1 MRRVFDRGL
10 SGNSHEMTIDDGSSG
25 FGASRVIREYAK
37 LLQANAPVYV
47 ALGVL
52 TSVAKGG
59 RPCTRSSDRFL
70 ARHGRPILFVLC
82 CANLRLSGLN
92 VLIELR
98 LENYAVID
106 NLVVEFGHGL
116 NLLTGETGAGKSIL
130 IDALALLLGE
140 KASSDVIRGGAD
152 RAVVAAVFEEE
163 GPDGDALAK
172 ILEANGLDE
181 SDDGSLILRREIAS
195 GGKGRVFVNNQPAT
209 VAVLRLLAPHLAVIH
224 AQNESILSF
233 DGAARLELLDSF
245 AGSRFDTVAN
255 AFAAWKRVRT
265 RIDELERGEQD
276 RLRLVDLWIFQK
288 REIDEGRLQSGE
300 DEKLETEKR
309 VLANAEKIYNAAM
322 NAFDLLYEGSG
333 STASSLRAAHKQIE
347 ELARYEPKFQ
357 EALEALQTAR
367 ISVEDVGATVRDY
380 AGGIHASPEHLAQ
393 VEDRLALLER
403 LKRKYGP
410 TLDEVIQFGADV
422 ARKLS
427 EVENKDE
434 ILRRLRSELA
444 QAGQDYLSAA
454 QALSK
459 SRTSAARRLERLV
472 EAEVNDLAMKSA
484 FRIEMTTSTEE
495 SGWTSSGIDQVLYM
509 ISTNPGEPLRQLEN
523 IASGG
528 ELSRVML
535 ALKASVESG
544 TESSREREK
553 RSDSSARRKR
563 EKTSQ
568 KTLVFDEID
577 TGIGGRAAEAVGKK
591 LKTLARAH
599 QVLCVTHLPQIA
611 TFGDHHYVIDK
622 KESGGRTK
630 TSIRPVT
637 GEERTEE
644 VARMLSGAKLTETS
658 RKHAEQMI
666 KANG

>member
-1 MRRVFDRGL
+1 M
-10 SGNSHEMTIDDGSSG
+10 
-25 FGASRVIREYAK
+25 
-37 LLQANAPVYV
+37 
-47 ALGVL
+47 L
-52 TSVAKGG
+52 T
-59 RPCTRSSDRFL
+59 
-70 ARHGRPILFVLC
+70 
-82 CANLRLSGLN
+82 
-92 VLIELR
+92 ELR

-140 KASSDVIRGGAD
+140 KASSDVIRAGAE
-152 RAVVAAVFEEE
+152 RAVVSAVFEAE
-163 GPDGDALAK
+163 GAAEKALSN

-181 SDDGSLILRREIAS
+181 ASDGSFILRREIAA
-195 GGKGRVFVNNQPAT
+195 GGKGRVFINNQPAT
-209 VAVLRLLAPHLAVIH
+209 VSVLRLLAPHLAIIH

-233 DGAARLELLDSF
+233 DGPARLELLDAF
-245 AGSRFDTVAN
+245 AGSPLEAVQA
-255 AFAAWKRVRT
+255 AFEAWKKIRT
-265 RIDELERGEQD
+265 RIDELEQGEQD

-288 REIDEGRLQSGE
+288 REIEEGRLQSGE
-300 DEKLETEKR
+300 DERLETEKR

-333 STASSLRAAHKQIE
+333 STASSLRAAQKQVE

-357 EALEALQTAR
+357 EALAALETAR

-422 ARKLS
+422 SRKLS

-434 ILRRLRSELA
+434 ILRQLRGELA
-444 QAGQDYLSAA
+444 TAAEGYLHAA
-454 QALSK
+454 RVLSK
-459 SRTSAARRLERLV
+459 KRNEAARRLEKLV
-472 EAEVNDLAMKSA
+472 EGEINDLAMKSA
-484 FRIEMTTSTEE
+484 FRIEMTRSE
-495 SGWTSSGIDQVLYM
+495 SEADWTASGIDQVVYL
-509 ISTNPGEPLRQLEN
+509 ISTNPGEPLRQLEH

-535 ALKASVESG
+535 ALKASVEAGNSP
-544 TESSREREK
+544 TSRKEREK
-553 RSDSSARRKR
+553 WGTQDAIRKKR
-563 EKTSQ
+563 PTP

-591 LKTLARAH
+591 LKSLARSN

-611 TFGDHHYVIDK
+611 TFGDHHYVIEK
-622 KESGGRTK
+622 KESGGRAR
-630 TSIRPVT
+630 TSIRAVT